1 MKSFHFGT
9 WDGEMIGCE
18 IGCLIFAHNEW
29 PFFTVCKRRSFFFHF
44 FQSCWFLS
52 LLKFLFKLKWRQKR
66 MLKPRHD
73 LQTSYFESSR
83 LLTYFPLTEFCWT
96 QQQPSHCFWHKLPFL
111 TMCEKSWHELSW
123 HLTHLLRSSKNSVEI
138 ESARKRPLSTNSTS
152 FWETTFNMLCHYT
165 KCNRKISPTPCHFK
179 SKSFS
184 STLRFWATFSV
195 ISSHFSKQWM
205 SLKKLW
211 LLLLSSRKKK
221 ECNCFVK

>member
-1 MKSFHFGT
+1 MT
-9 WDGEMIGCE
+9 
-18 IGCLIFAHNEW
+18 IFYSLQ
-29 PFFTVCKRRSFFFHF
+29 TLSYVVSSSTS

-152 FWETTFNMLCHYT
+152 FWEYNMLCHYT

-195 ISSHFSKQWM
+195 ISSHFQAMNVIEKSYDFCFFLRGRRRNAIA
-205 SLKKLW
+205 S
-211 LLLLSSRKKK
+211 SSRWRLQ
-221 ECNCFVK
+221 NRDFHNDFGVLY

>member
-1 MKSFHFGT
+1 MKLDAWFLRITNDHF
-9 WDGEMIGCE
+9 
-18 IGCLIFAHNEW
+18 LQFAN
-29 PFFTVCKRRSFFFHF
+29 VVVSSSIS

-138 ESARKRPLSTNSTS
+138 ESARPLSTNSTW
-152 FWETTFNMLCHYT
+152 FWEYNMLCHYT
-165 KCNRKISPTPCHFK
+165 KCNRKISPTLCHF
-179 SKSFS
+179 
-184 STLRFWATFSV
+184 
-195 ISSHFSKQWM
+195 I
-205 SLKKLW
+205 LKKQKFLFYFEI
-211 LLLLSSRKKK
+211 LSYL
-221 ECNCFVK
+221 

>member
-1 MKSFHFGT
+1 MRHF
-9 WDGEMIGCE
+9 
-18 IGCLIFAHNEW
+18 LQFAN
-29 PFFTVCKRRSFFFHF
+29 VVVSSSIS

-138 ESARKRPLSTNSTS
+138 ESARPLSTNSTS
-152 FWETTFNMLCHYT
+152 FWEYNMLCHYT

-195 ISSHFSKQWM
+195 ISSHFQAMNVIEKVMTSASFFEEEEGMQ
-205 SLKKLW
+205 
-211 LLLLSSRKKK
+211 LLRQVDDAYKIEIFIMILVYFISD
-221 ECNCFVK
+221 

>member
-1 MKSFHFGT
+1 
-9 WDGEMIGCE
+9 
-18 IGCLIFAHNEW
+18 
-29 PFFTVCKRRSFFFHF
+29 
-44 FQSCWFLS
+44 
-52 LLKFLFKLKWRQKR
+52 

-96 QQQPSHCFWHKLPFL
+96 QQQPPSHCFWHKLPFL

-138 ESARKRPLSTNSTS
+138 ESARPLSTNSTS
-152 FWETTFNMLCHYT
+152 FWEYNMLCHYT

-195 ISSHFSKQWM
+195 ISSHFQAM
-205 SLKKLW
+205 NVVEKLW

-221 ECNCFVK
+221 ECNCVLDDAYKIEIFIMILVYFISD

>member
-1 MKSFHFGT
+1 MT
-9 WDGEMIGCE
+9 
-18 IGCLIFAHNEW
+18 IFYSLQ
-29 PFFTVCKRRSFFFHF
+29 TLSYVVSSSTS

-138 ESARKRPLSTNSTS
+138 ESARKETIEYKFHLILGDYFQHALSLHQ
-152 FWETTFNMLCHYT
+152 M
-165 KCNRKISPTPCHFK
+165 
-179 SKSFS
+179 
-184 STLRFWATFSV
+184 
-195 ISSHFSKQWM
+195 
-205 SLKKLW
+205 
-211 LLLLSSRKKK
+211 
-221 ECNCFVK
+221 

>member
-1 MKSFHFGT
+1 MRHF
-9 WDGEMIGCE
+9 
-18 IGCLIFAHNEW
+18 LQFAN
-29 PFFTVCKRRSFFFHF
+29 VVVSSSIS

-138 ESARKRPLSTNSTS
+138 KIDHWVQIPPHFGRLLSTCFVITPNVIVKYPPLHVILKAKVSLLLWDFELPLVS
-152 FWETTFNMLCHYT
+152 FHP
-165 KCNRKISPTPCHFK
+165 I
-179 SKSFS
+179 
-184 STLRFWATFSV
+184 
-195 ISSHFSKQWM
+195 SKQWM
-205 SLKKLW
+205 SLKKVMTSASFFEEEEGMQ
-211 LLLLSSRKKK
+211 LLRQVDDAYKIEIFIMILVYFISD
-221 ECNCFVK
+221 

>member
-1 MKSFHFGT
+1 
-9 WDGEMIGCE
+9 
-18 IGCLIFAHNEW
+18 
-29 PFFTVCKRRSFFFHF
+29 
-44 FQSCWFLS
+44 
-52 LLKFLFKLKWRQKR
+52 

-152 FWETTFNMLCHYT
+152 FCETTFNMLCHYT
-165 KCNRKISPTPCHFK
+165 KCNRKISPTLCHFK
-179 SKSFS
+179 EAKVTLLLWDFELPLVSFHP
-184 STLRFWATFSV
+184 
-195 ISSHFSKQWM
+195 ISKQWM
-205 SLKKLW
+205 SLKSYDFCFFLRGRRRNAIAS
-211 LLLLSSRKKK
+211 SSRWRLQ
-221 ECNCFVK
+221 NRDFHNDFGVLY